1 MRRPPFEY
9 GDNFPVPTGTWNP
22 AVPWRF
28 PHHEI
33 QIRRPSPFSVA
44 LPWVTLGLGVTLGI
58 LWMTWRFD
66 GTAPAPVSSPEAGRS
81 EVGLTPQNPAPV
93 QAPAATGMPGKM
105 APRTGPPVR
114 AKSHLA

>member
-9 GDNFPVPTGTWNP
+9 GDNFPVTTGSWNP

-33 QIRRPSPFSVA
+33 RLHRTSPFSVA
-44 LPWVTLGLGVTLGI
+44 LPWVTLGLGLTLGI
-58 LWMTWRFD
+58 LWMSWRFD
-66 GTAPAPVSSPEAGRS
+66 ATGPAPASAPGAAGS
-81 EVGLTPQNPAPV
+81 ETDLTGQKPAPV
-93 QAPAATGMPGKM
+93 QPPASGGVPGKV
-105 APRTGPPVR
+105 APRSQPLR